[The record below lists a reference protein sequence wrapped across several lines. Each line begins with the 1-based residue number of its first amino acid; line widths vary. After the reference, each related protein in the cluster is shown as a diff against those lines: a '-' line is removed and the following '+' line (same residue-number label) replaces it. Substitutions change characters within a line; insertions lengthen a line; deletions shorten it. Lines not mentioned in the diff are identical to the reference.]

1 MDSESLLAAVALG
14 IPCIVLRWYVETRES
29 RLTTMIVNYGG
40 ATMTARTRSNL
51 LPGSVIF
58 HTYIF

>member
-1 MDSESLLAAVALG
+1 MNSESLLAAVALG

-40 ATMTARTRSNL
+40 AAMTA
-51 LPGSVIF
+51 
-58 HTYIF
+58 